1 MYGVD
6 IIHTEAIHT
15 SMNHI
20 HKYGSTPHQL
30 YNMSLYH
37 YWQLNQNICKL
48 KIVTFSIFRV

>member
-20 HKYGSTPHQL
+20 HMYGSTPHQL